1 MPQTATTGNLE
12 SAQNII
18 LTSARYTEEHNAPA
32 MALIEQFSLPKGSK
46 QVTVPKVGQMSMS
59 DLVDGQD
66 IIDEED
72 IGMTTVDL
80 TASEVGAKVILTDKL
95 VRQAADN
102 VFTMIGRQLGDG
114 MARKK
119 DTDVIAL
126 YSALNSADDLG
137 SDGRLMTPA
146 NVHAIISTAKAKKF
160 GNQLYINHHPNA
172 VAQLSRGAATV
183 ASGNAGALAAGMGE
197 ITSGW
202 SVDLLKNFYSGL
214 RPINGVTIFED
225 GNISKVSGVDSG
237 VGVIA
242 DKTALAALTSVET
255 RTERQRDASLRAT
268 EVVMTADYGVFELD
282 DSRGAPVTFEIGDI
296 VTS

>member
-1 MPQTATTGNLE
+1 MAQTATTGNLE
-12 SAQNII
+12 NAQRIIISA
-18 LTSARYTEEHNAPA
+18 ARYTEEHNAPA
-32 MALIEQFSLPKGSK
+32 LALIEQFKLPKGAK

-59 DLVDGQD
+59 DLVDGVD
-66 IIDEED
+66 IVDEEQ

-95 VRQAADN
+95 VRQSAPN
-102 VFTMIGRQLGDG
+102 VFSIIGRQLGDG

-126 YSALNSADDLG
+126 YSALNGGTDLSA
-137 SDGRLMTPA
+137 DGRLMTPA
-146 NVHAIISTAKAKKF
+146 NVHAIISQAKANKY
-160 GNQLYINHHPNA
+160 GSQIYILHHPNA
-172 VAQLSRGAATV
+172 VAQLSKGAATV

-197 ITSGW
+197 ITDGW
-202 SVDLLKNFYSGL
+202 SADLLKNFYSGL
-214 RPINGVTIFED
+214 RPINGVSIFED
-225 GNISKVSGVDSG
+225 GNIAKVSGVDSG

-242 DKTALAALTSVET
+242 DKSALAALTSVDT

-296 VTS
+296 ATA